1 MENNIIFSACA
12 FNYKLTGS
20 LYHKNT
26 TWIQEKD
33 RNEKPVVFNK
43 CNHGKI
49 YFFKKA
55 GRWHAPYWQ
64 NSHQGFS
71 TQKIRH

>member
-1 MENNIIFSACA
+1 
-12 FNYKLTGS
+12 
-20 LYHKNT
+20 
-26 TWIQEKD
+26 
-33 RNEKPVVFNK
+33 VFNK

-71 TQKIRH
+71 TQKIRP